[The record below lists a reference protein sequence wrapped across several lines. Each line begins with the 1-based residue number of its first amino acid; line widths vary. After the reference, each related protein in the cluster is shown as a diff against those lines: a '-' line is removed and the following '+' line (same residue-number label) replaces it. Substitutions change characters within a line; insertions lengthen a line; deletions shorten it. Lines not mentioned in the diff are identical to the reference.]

1 MADHMRTG
9 LICDAIT
16 MAAGNV
22 DLAAGAIFHSDRG
35 TQYTSTRFAAHLKAL
50 GMTGSMG
57 RTGVCWDNA
66 MAESFFAAL
75 KNELVHRTVF
85 PTRERA
91 RRAIAE
97 YIEVFYNR
105 QRLHSELG
113 YKTPSKSASNTSK
126 IAHWPR
132 RTSTVTV
139 RRTVTPSGESLATML
154 RPGKAVANTAA
165 DHITVTDRA
174 VAQIPDAHRYGAP
187 ILVCAD
193 GARATKAW
201 LAHLRDLREQ
211 HGLTCASPSGSP

>member
-1 MADHMRTG
+1 
-9 LICDAIT
+9 
-16 MAAGNV
+16 
-22 DLAAGAIFHSDRG
+22 
-35 TQYTSTRFAAHLKAL
+35 
-50 GMTGSMG
+50 MTGSMG

-105 QRLHSELG
+105 RRLHSELG